1 MTRSLMHLCILHVTT
16 RPGLATLEM
25 ELGLVR
31 VGWVASVYVSVQHHA
46 EGFLDISLDL
56 QLAGPSFL
64 DRLSLKVPVS
74 MVDP

>member
-1 MTRSLMHLCILHVTT
+1 MYKRILCVTT
-16 RPGLATLEM
+16 RLYQATLEM
-25 ELGLVR
+25 ELNPMRLR
-31 VGWVASVYVSVQHHA
+31 WVASVYVSVQHHA